1 MRVRDWDDLVQD
13 VVESDVDSEAW
24 RAVGGDRSRGLG
36 EDMYLGHPQAGV
48 YQLKTFAKN
57 PFEVRG
63 VGAHVARKV
72 DEDLDPLFPG
82 GSDNEAGGHF
92 AVNDAPEDEEE
103 AESVASR
110 VEEVVRTHADAPTT
124 PDALFEDVMDAMDA
138 PAYGP
143 VEYDQYGRPDAL
155 DDLSNAFE
163 DAEEVLEA
171 EFEEIVETSDVGRGF
186 E

>member
-1 MRVRDWDDLVQD
+1 MRVRDWDDLVAD
-13 VVESDVDSEAW
+13 VVESDVDPQGW
-24 RAVGGDRSRGLG
+24 RAVGGDRSSGVG
-36 EDMYLGHPQAGV
+36 EDLYLGHPSAGV

-63 VGAHVARKV
+63 VGAHVARRI

-82 GSDNEAGGHF
+82 KGGDQSGLF
-92 AVNDAPEDEEE
+92 AVNDGPEDEDE
-103 AESVASR
+103 AETMASR

-124 PDALFEDVMDAMDA
+124 PDALFEDVMDAMES

-143 VEYDQYGRPDAL
+143 MEYDQYGRPEAL
-155 DDLSNAFE
+155 DDLSATFE
-163 DAEEVLEA
+163 EAEDVLEA
-171 EFEEIVETSDVGRGF
+171 EFEDVVDTSDVGRGF